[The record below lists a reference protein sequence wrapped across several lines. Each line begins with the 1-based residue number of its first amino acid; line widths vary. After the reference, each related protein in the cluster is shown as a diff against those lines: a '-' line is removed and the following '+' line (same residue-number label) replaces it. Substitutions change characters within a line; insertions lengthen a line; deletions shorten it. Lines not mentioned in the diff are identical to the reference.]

1 MIRKKAKGKTAATQ
15 TAKKKKSTARTP
27 KTKKQANAAE
37 VRNDIAK
44 IVQSGAKK
52 ITKAVMDQAMTG
64 QLAPAKYLFEV
75 AGVYPPSTDGS
86 HATEDE
92 DCFAKTLLD
101 RLNLPDTPVGRDEE
115 DQPAKAATPA
125 QRAAADEEPSE
136 KESNKQDAEQE
147 DSQPEHETT
156 GDASQEVSVLV

>member
-15 TAKKKKSTARTP
+15 TTKKKKSTAKTP
-27 KTKKQANAAE
+27 KAKKQANPAE

-52 ITKAVMDQAMTG
+52 ITKSVMDQAMTG

-92 DCFAKTLLD
+92 DCFAK
-101 RLNLPDTPVGRDEE
+101 RCW
-115 DQPAKAATPA
+115 
-125 QRAAADEEPSE
+125 
-136 KESNKQDAEQE
+136 
-147 DSQPEHETT
+147 T
-156 GDASQEVSVLV
+156 G